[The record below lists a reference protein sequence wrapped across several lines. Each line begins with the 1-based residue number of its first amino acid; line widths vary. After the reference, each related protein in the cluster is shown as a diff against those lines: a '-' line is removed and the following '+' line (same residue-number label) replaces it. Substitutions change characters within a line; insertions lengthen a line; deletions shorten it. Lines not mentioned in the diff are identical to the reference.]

1 MTKNFF
7 AIFIPIVIYLL
18 LSNYIPDLKNLI
30 LITLLISTV
39 IFWALSIL
47 PNYQTSLIFL
57 FTSVLFSLST
67 KDMIFSG
74 FSSSA
79 FWLVFA
85 GMLIASA
92 IKNVKLSERL
102 ANFFTN
108 IKNPSYLKIL
118 IFIDIFSLLF
128 SFIMPSSLGRVVLLM
143 PIAII
148 IAKNFGFK
156 ERDKGYT
163 GIMFTFIF
171 STVIPAFT
179 ILPSNVPNMILGGL
193 VHEIYGFELLYSHYF
208 IMNFFVLGF
217 LKNIII
223 VFLIYFMFNDTP
235 KEFIF
240 ETQKNSLSKDEK
252 IVLVVT
258 SVMLVFWATDFI
270 HGISATIISIIG
282 VLVLA
287 NPTINIIKTKD
298 LSSLNFASLLLVASI
313 ISLGNIVA
321 NNSYIKE
328 ILTNAITFFE
338 PTTYEIFNQIIISSF
353 MALSGI
359 IITQPSIPAIF
370 TPMAEQISQISN
382 FSLNEIIMME
392 VSAFSTIFFPFQS
405 PPLIIGLALAN
416 IKQTK
421 AIKFLLILAFITI
434 LFLFP
439 LQYFWMQFVKS
450 FLFN

>member
-1 MTKNFF
+1 MIKNLI
-7 AIFIPIVIYLL
+7 ALFIPLVIYII
-18 LSNYIPDLKNLI
+18 LSNYIFDIKNLI
-30 LITLLISTV
+30 LITLLIST
-39 IFWALSIL
+39 ITFWALSIL

-57 FTSVLFSLST
+57 FTSLLFSLSS
-67 KDMIFSG
+67 KDIIFSG

-85 GMLIASA
+85 GMLIATA

-102 ANFFTN
+102 ANFFIN

-118 IFIDIFSLLF
+118 IFIDIFSLIF

-156 ERDKGYT
+156 EGDKGYT

-171 STVIPAFT
+171 ASVIPAFT

-193 VHEIYGFELLYSHYF
+193 TYEIYGFELLYSHYL
-208 IMNFFVLGF
+208 IINFFVLGF
-217 LKNIII
+217 LKNIVI

-235 KEFIF
+235 KKFLLKN
-240 ETQKNSLSKDEK
+240 QKTALSKDEK

-258 SVMLVFWATDFI
+258 SIMLIFWATDFI

-282 VLVLA
+282 VLILA

-313 ISLGNIVA
+313 ISLGNIVS

-328 ILTNAITFFE
+328 ILTNAINLFE
-338 PTTYEIFNQIIISSF
+338 PSNYELLNQMSISLF
-353 MALSGI
+353 MAISGI
-359 IITQPSIPAIF
+359 VITQPSIPAIF

-382 FSLNEIIMME
+382 FSLNEVIMME
-392 VSAFSTIFFPFQS
+392 VSAFSTIFLPFQS

-421 AIKFLLILAFITI
+421 AIKFLLILAFISI
-434 LFLFP
+434 VFLFP
-439 LQYFWMQFVKS
+439 LQYFWMLFVKS
-450 FLFN
+450 FI